1 MNPVAGSAMTDRSGT
16 IRIVWLGAMPGAF
29 CQLGR
34 DQTCD
39 TPPPPAPPLAFHTVW
54 VKGLAMEVTER
65 PPTPVTKG
73 CDAGSST
80 AGALETTPVQSEEPL
95 SPEAAIT
102 VWPCAAICSKITC
115 SAATAPVG
123 SVSQSP

>member
-1 MNPVAGSAMTDRSGT
+1 
-16 IRIVWLGAMPGAF
+16 
-29 CQLGR
+29 
-34 DQTCD
+34 
-39 TPPPPAPPLAFHTVW
+39 
-54 VKGLAMEVTER
+54 MEVPES

-115 SAATAPVG
+115 SADTAPVG
-123 SVSQSP
+123 SVSQSPHEVDTIVAVLSLAMREYRSRGPVELLGA